1 MGKFDVLAEDS
12 GPAADAT
19 SGGKMC
25 SVCSE
30 TKPQAAFSNKQWSG
44 KAHSRKCLAC
54 VENPPA
60 DGGAGGSE
68 KQNGAA
74 PQTPPPFYDEYVA
87 RRRSTTHTPE
97 AHHRWAPLLFLCA
110 LSCWVCSF
118 SLYVIVTHAP
128 EASLAQPNHPIIV
141 ISRRISFLRTCDMLH
156 MWRWRTRS
164 IRNVDEAFLGDNLS
178 MVFHDDYKPLLLMIE
193 KGEMSADDDLG
204 KRGCPRSRMPCLQ
217 FFTQD
222 AIASANFRKSSGT
235 RGILAWIYHMLQ

>member
-1 MGKFDVLAEDS
+1 MKMGKFDVLAEDS

-97 AHHRWAPLLFLCA
+97 AHHR
-110 LSCWVCSF
+110 
-118 SLYVIVTHAP
+118 
-128 EASLAQPNHPIIV
+128 
-141 ISRRISFLRTCDMLH
+141 
-156 MWRWRTRS
+156 
-164 IRNVDEAFLGDNLS
+164 
-178 MVFHDDYKPLLLMIE
+178 
-193 KGEMSADDDLG
+193 
-204 KRGCPRSRMPCLQ
+204 
-217 FFTQD
+217 
-222 AIASANFRKSSGT
+222 
-235 RGILAWIYHMLQ
+235 